1 MKKTMARI
9 STTKYGLFLIG
20 TLALLWPSFLLAG
33 EPQHLRLSLRAL
45 GMGNAFVAAAN
56 DESSLYYNPAGLASV
71 QRSFFEVLS
80 VNATI
85 NQNLLDLGDKTG
97 SDQTAAF
104 GDLVGNKIYFEA
116 GGSLLSYT
124 APYWGW
130 STFGGAVLDATI
142 HNPTIPY
149 FELLGYAQYGAI
161 GGFAVTM
168 NDQLIDVGVAMK
180 YVFRAGIGKTL
191 HIVDAADMTAL
202 TTSVENDAVNKSQIS
217 SDVGATY
224 HIDRWYNYNLKVS
237 AVMKDIGGL
246 DFGSAGSIPTTVNLG
261 IASES
266 EFAGFDLLLASDL
279 VDATFAATET
289 KSFARNFNLGAE
301 LGFAKR
307 SNGGHHALAF
317 RLGKK
322 GPYQTTGFSFNPPY
336 LPIMIDYAKWSEEVG
351 AVAGSKED
359 KRQSIQL
366 SFNF

>member
-9 STTKYGLFLIG
+9 LTTKYGLFLLG
-20 TLALLWPSFLLAG
+20 TLALLWPTSLLAE

-71 QRSFFEVLS
+71 QRSFFEILS
-80 VNATI
+80 TNVTV
-85 NQNLLDLGDKTG
+85 NQNLIDMGNQSG
-97 SDQTAAF
+97 SDQTAF
-104 GDLVGNKIYFEA
+104 VGDLIGNKIYAE
-116 GGSLLSYT
+116 GGLGLLSFT

-130 STFGGAVLDATI
+130 STFAGFTMDATI

-149 FELLGYAQYGAI
+149 FDVLGYAQYGAL

-168 NDQLIDVGVAMK
+168 YDQLIDVGVSLK
-180 YVFRAGIGKTL
+180 YISRAGIGKTF
-191 HIVDAADMTAL
+191 HIVDFLDPKFDTKIQ
-202 TTSVENDAVNKSQIS
+202 DDFVNKSQVS

-224 HIDRWYNYNLKVS
+224 HIDQWYNYNLKVS

-246 DFGSAGSIPTTVNLG
+246 DFGSSGSIPTTVNFGL
-261 IASES
+261 ASES
-266 EFAGFDLLLASDL
+266 EFAGFDLLVAADL
-279 VDATFAATET
+279 VDATFAATEK
-289 KSFARNFNLGAE
+289 KSFARNFNMGAE
-301 LGFAKR
+301 LGLSKR

-322 GPYQTTGFSFNPPY
+322 GPYPTKGISFNPPY
-336 LPIMIDYAKWSEEVG
+336 LPIMIDYASWSEEVG
-351 AVAGSKED
+351 AVAGAKED
-359 KRQSIQL
+359 KRQTIQL